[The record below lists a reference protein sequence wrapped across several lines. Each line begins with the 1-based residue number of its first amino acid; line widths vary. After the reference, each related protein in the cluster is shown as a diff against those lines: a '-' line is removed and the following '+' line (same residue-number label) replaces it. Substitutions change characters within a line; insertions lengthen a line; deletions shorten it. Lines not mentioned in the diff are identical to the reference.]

1 MYERRHSRV
10 VTAAAA
16 TPATATANVITPW
29 GGGHRGLACDFSSAV
44 VNGKGGDLIRFFAD
58 AQDPK
63 DKWPSLLGSGSLC
76 SAVGN
81 CKGDDLIRF
90 LDKAQIPKDKRPSLP
105 GSNSLCSAA
114 GNGKGGYLFLF
125 LTEAQIAQD
134 KWPSLLASGSLCS
147 AIQRGKGPLVFQP
160 NLWSSSK

>member
-16 TPATATANVITPW
+16 TPATATATVITPW

-44 VNGKGGDLIRFFAD
+44 
-58 AQDPK
+58 
-63 DKWPSLLGSGSLC
+63 
-76 SAVGN
+76 GN

-90 LDKAQIPKDKRPSLP
+90 LHKAQIPKDKRQSLP

-160 NLWSSSK
+160 TLWSSSK